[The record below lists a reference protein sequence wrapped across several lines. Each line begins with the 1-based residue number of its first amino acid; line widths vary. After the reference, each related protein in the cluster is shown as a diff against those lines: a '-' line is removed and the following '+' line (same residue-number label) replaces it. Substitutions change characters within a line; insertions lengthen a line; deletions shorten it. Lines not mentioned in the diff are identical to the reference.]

1 MVEKPARGVSAPSV
15 FVLGYGDETQRI
27 VEALAE
33 RDSCFKRLIGMFSLN
48 KTDGADTPLASVL
61 KQPYK
66 LPVVLL
72 LAILA
77 SIHLLLRVSEN
88 KDMLKLL
95 LNRSNT
101 SWILAFNDISD

>member
-1 MVEKPARGVSAPSV
+1 MSAPSV

-33 RDSCFKRLIGMFSLN
+33 HDSCFKRLIGMFSLN
-48 KTDGADTPLASVL
+48 KTDGADTPLASVSH
-61 KQPYK
+61 PYK

-77 SIHLLLRVSEN
+77 SIHLLLRVSE
-88 KDMLKLL
+88 DEDVLKLL
-95 LNRSNT
+95 LYRSDT
-101 SWILAFNDISD
+101 SWILAFNNISD